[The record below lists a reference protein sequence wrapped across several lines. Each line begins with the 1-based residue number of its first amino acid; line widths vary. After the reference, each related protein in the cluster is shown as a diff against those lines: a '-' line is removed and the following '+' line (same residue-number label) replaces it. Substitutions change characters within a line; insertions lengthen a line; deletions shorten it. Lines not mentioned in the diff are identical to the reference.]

1 MIFKVPRFEIDLL
14 FNKYYY
20 LYVSYRG
27 KMGEKH
33 KIGKKTK
40 ILEGETQTREI
51 QAHEV
56 FPETCVIQAQMQRV
70 TRNYCD

>member
-1 MIFKVPRFEIDLL
+1 MFLNGRETQDRKK
-14 FNKYYY
+14 NKN
-20 LYVSYRG
+20 
-27 KMGEKH
+27 
-33 KIGKKTK
+33 IGGRNPN
-40 ILEGETQTREI
+40 LEGEI

>member
-1 MIFKVPRFEIDLL
+1 MVFKVPRFETDLL
-14 FNKYYY
+14 SNKYYY
-20 LYVSYRG
+20 LYFSYRG

-33 KIGKKTK
+33 KIGNKPR
-40 ILEGETQTREI
+40 ILGGETQTREI
-51 QAHEV
+51 HAHVV